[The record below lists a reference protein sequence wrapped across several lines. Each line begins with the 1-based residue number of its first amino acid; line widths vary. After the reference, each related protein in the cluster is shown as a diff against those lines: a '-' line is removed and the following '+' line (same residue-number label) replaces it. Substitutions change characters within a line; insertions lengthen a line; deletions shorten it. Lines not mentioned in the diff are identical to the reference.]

1 MVEKKKVD
9 VNETPVKAKTVA
21 KTKEERHKSAMP
33 QRIIAIVF
41 WLLAFACEIAAILV
55 LNKTLYVGDAQ
66 KQMIWLIGLLVA
78 DLILVIIGSQF
89 WKKGN
94 DIDPASE
101 KNKAKYF
108 LQNQM
113 GLIVSVIC
121 FFPIILLLLN
131 NKDLDKKTK
140 RIVTAVAA
148 VALLIAGLFSADW
161 NPMSEEEYKKTVAD
175 YSTTEIYWTR
185 FGHSYHTS
193 KDCPSLSRTTENNLF
208 HGSITEALEAGRN
221 DPGDFCVDQS

>member
-9 VNETPVKAKTVA
+9 VNEAPVKAKNVG
-21 KTKEERHKSAMP
+21 KTKEERKKSAMP

-55 LNKTLYVGDAQ
+55 LNKTLYVGDAT
-66 KQMIWLIGLLVA
+66 KQMYWLIGLLVA

-101 KNKAKYF
+101 KDKTRYF

-140 RIVTAVAA
+140 KIVTAVAC
-148 VALLIAGLFSADW
+148 VALLVAGLFSWDW
-161 NPMSEEEYKKTVAD
+161 NPISEEQYEKTVSD
-175 YSTTEIYWTR
+175 YQATEIFWTR

-193 KDCPSLSRTTENNLF
+193 KDCPALKNTKPENLF

-221 DPGDFCVDQS
+221 DPCDFCVDQS